1 MNRNRRL
8 AIAIIASSA
17 LALIM
22 ALLSSVGASLLAP
35 AFVSRPTLVWVALL
49 ATFLLSLPLAL
60 YLTGHQPPP
69 PPPPPHPVDSLPPPP
84 YARFYGRETLL
95 DDLMAA
101 LREPGARM
109 VIGID
114 GLGGI
119 GKTAAARQ
127 LVERSLSEKL
137 FDAVIWEPRAT
148 GGISTAS
155 TPLTWQS
162 FVMAAGR
169 QLGAPDIQRLSPV
182 EQSER
187 LAELMAR
194 TKTLIV
200 LDNLETARTDQAQF
214 AQNLTPLLLPAGKAI
229 LTSRRRFTGDVY
241 AVHLRGLDEESSLQ
255 LARHE
260 ARIKGIERVVNSSDE
275 KLRALARK
283 TGGSPL
289 AIKLIVGQLHHLPLD
304 TVLASLENVHF
315 DQMEPGDDEYVAF
328 YKGIFWRSWRVLSR
342 EARRLLVSMSI
353 FSPGLG
359 GTLEMVT
366 EISGL
371 HPHRIPKRLDEL
383 WRASLIEVDSASL
396 DQTRYYLHPL
406 TQYFVMS
413 DIVKEV

>member
-1 MNRNRRL
+1 MHKNRRL
-8 AIAIIASSA
+8 VIVIIASSA

-22 ALLSSVGASLLAP
+22 ALLSNVAASFLAP
-35 AFVSRPTLVWVALL
+35 TFASRPRLVWAALL
-49 ATFLLSLPLAL
+49 VTFLLSLPLAM
-60 YLTGHQPPP
+60 YLTGRQPPIPVSP
-69 PPPPPHPVDSLPPPP
+69 PADFLPPAP
-84 YARFYGRETLL
+84 YARFYGRETLI
-95 DDLMAA
+95 DDLMDV

-109 VIGID
+109 VVGID

-119 GKTAAARQ
+119 GKTAVARQ
-127 LVERSLSEKL
+127 LVERSLNEKL
-137 FDAVIWEPRAT
+137 FEAVIWEPRAT
-148 GGISTAS
+148 GGATTVS

-162 FVMAAGR
+162 FVAAAGR

-194 TKTLIV
+194 TKTLLV
-200 LDNLETARTDQAQF
+200 LDNLETARTYQAEF
-214 AQNLTPLLLPAGKAI
+214 AQRLAPLLLPASKAI
-229 LTSRRRFTGDVY
+229 LTSRRRFTGDVF
-241 AVHLRGLDEESSLQ
+241 AVHLGGLDEESSLQ

-260 ARIKGIERVVNSSDE
+260 ARIKGIERVFRSPNE
-275 KLRALARK
+275 KLRALATK

-315 DQMEPGDDEYVAF
+315 DQMESGDDEYIVF

-359 GTLEMVT
+359 GTLEMVIA
-366 EISGL
+366 ISGIN
-371 HPHRIPKRLDEL
+371 PSRIPQRLDEL

-406 TQYFVMS
+406 TQYFVRS
-413 DIVKEV
+413 DIVKEE

>member
-1 MNRNRRL
+1 MHRNRRL

-17 LALIM
+17 LALVM
-22 ALLSSVGASLLAP
+22 TLLSNVAAGLLTP
-35 AFVSRPTLVWVALL
+35 AFANRPTLMWVALL
-49 ATFLLSLPLAL
+49 GTFLLSLPLAL
-60 YLTGHQPPP
+60 YLAWYNPPP
-69 PPPPPHPVDSLPPPP
+69 PQPSDSLPPPP

-95 DDLMAA
+95 DDLMDV
-101 LREPGARM
+101 LREPGSR
-109 VIGID
+109 VVVGID

-119 GKTAAARQ
+119 GKTAVARQ

-137 FDAVIWEPRAT
+137 FDAVIWEPRVTGAT
-148 GGISTAS
+148 STAS
-155 TPLTWQS
+155 TPLSWQS
-162 FVMAAGR
+162 FVAAAGR
-169 QLGAPDIQRLSPV
+169 QLGAPDIQRLSPF

-194 TKTLIV
+194 TKTLLV
-200 LDNLETARTDQAQF
+200 LDNLETARTDQAEF
-214 AQNLTPLLLPAGKAI
+214 AQRLAPLLLPAGKAI

-260 ARIKGIERVVNSSDE
+260 ARIKGIQRVVSSSDE
-275 KLRALARK
+275 KLRSLARK

-289 AIKLIVGQLHHLPLD
+289 AIKLLVGQLHHLPVD
-304 TVLASLENVHF
+304 TVLASLENVHL
-315 DQMEPGDDEYVAF
+315 DQMEPGGDEYIVF

-342 EARRLLVSMSI
+342 EARLLLVSMSI

-371 HPHRIPKRLDEL
+371 HPSRVSKRLDEL
-383 WRASLIEVDSASL
+383 WRASLIEVDSVSL

-406 TQYFVMS
+406 TQYFVKS
-413 DIVKEV
+413 DIVKEE